1 MKIISGRGM
10 IVEERVRDL
19 LDMPILLILVSSVV
33 TPILLK
39 KEYPKIEFIRCNGNE

>member
-1 MKIISGRGM
+1 M

-39 KEYPKIEFIRCNGNE
+39 KGIPKIDFIRCNGNE

>member
-1 MKIISGRGM
+1 M
-10 IVEERVRDL
+10 IVENRVRYL
-19 LDMPILLILVSSVV
+19 LDMSILLILVSSVV